1 MEEIKE
7 LPLLDITAE
16 SLMISSEKVA
26 HVQMNNPLEHA
37 LLILIKSG
45 YSAVPVLDTSYKF
58 KGIIGKNSILN
69 EILGIERIEIERLNQ
84 IRVDDVVNQS
94 IPCLNKSDS
103 FLTCLK
109 SVIDYPFVCVV
120 DKDDFFDGIVTRR
133 AVLKQLTKYIHV
145 NKSLFNE
152 IIDDK

>member
-1 MEEIKE
+1 MEKIKQ
-7 LPLLDITAE
+7 LPLLEITAE

-58 KGIIGKNSILN
+58 KGVIGKNLILN
-69 EILGIERIEIERLNQ
+69 ELLGVEKFEFERLSE
-84 IRVDDVVNQS
+84 VTVEDVLNENL
-94 IPCLNKSDS
+94 PCLNKSDL
-103 FLTCLK
+103 FLVCLK
-109 SVIDYPFVCVV
+109 TVIDYPFVCVV
-120 DKDDFFDGIVTRR
+120 DQEGYFDGIVTRR
-133 AVLKQLTKYIHV
+133 AVLKQLNKYIHV
-145 NKSLFNE
+145 NKDLFNE

>member
-7 LPLLDITAE
+7 LPLLEITAE

-37 LLILIKSG
+37 LLILVKSG
-45 YSAVPVLDTSYKF
+45 YSAVPVLDISYKF
-58 KGIIGKNSILN
+58 QGVIGKNLILDK
-69 EILGIERIEIERLNQ
+69 ILGLERFEMERLSEV
-84 IRVDDVVNQS
+84 RVNDVVNQE
-94 IPCLNKSDS
+94 IPCLKKSDN
-103 FLTCLK
+103 FLSCLK

-120 DKDDFFDGIVTRR
+120 DQEGYFDGIVTRR
-133 AVLKQLTKYIHV
+133 AVLKQLNKYIHV
-145 NKSLFNE
+145 KKSLFNE

>member
-37 LLILIKSG
+37 LLILVKSG
-45 YSAVPVLDTSYKF
+45 YSAVPVLDISYKF
-58 KGIIGKNSILN
+58 QGIIGKNLILDK
-69 EILGIERIEIERLNQ
+69 ILGLERFEMERLSEV
-84 IRVDDVVNQS
+84 RVNDVVNQE
-94 IPCLNKSDS
+94 IPCLKKSDN
-103 FLTCLK
+103 FLSCLK

-120 DKDDFFDGIVTRR
+120 DQEGYFDGIVTRR
-133 AVLKQLTKYIHV
+133 AVLKQLNKYIHV
-145 NKSLFNE
+145 KKSLFNE

>member
-16 SLMISSEKVA
+16 SLMISSEKVV

-37 LLILIKSG
+37 LLILVKSG
-45 YSAVPVLDTSYKF
+45 YSAVPVLDISYKF
-58 KGIIGKNSILN
+58 QGIIGKNLILDK
-69 EILGIERIEIERLNQ
+69 ILGLERFEMERLSEV
-84 IRVDDVVNQS
+84 RVNDVVNQE
-94 IPCLNKSDS
+94 IPCLKKSDN
-103 FLTCLK
+103 FLSCLK

-120 DKDDFFDGIVTRR
+120 DQEGYFDGIVTRR
-133 AVLKQLTKYIHV
+133 AVLKQLNKYIHV
-145 NKSLFNE
+145 KKSLFNE